1 MKRNSTK
8 EVEETTIK
16 CAKNV
21 SGEAESNIS
30 FNHTNEPNKYH
41 ISNGIYFVKIPGL
54 DTNVS
59 FLTFTLSELINRIN
73 PILSIHFNYCIDP
86 DFLIRHQFI

>member
-21 SGEAESNIS
+21 SVEAGS
-30 FNHTNEPNKYH
+30 FSHTNDPNKYH

-54 DTNVS
+54 DTNAS
-59 FLTFTLSELINRIN
+59 FSTFTLSELINRIN

-86 DFLIRHQFI
+86 DFLIRY